1 MGNASEWQGDAEKKG
16 RRLLWRLSLF
26 LVVILAGAGFL
37 CYKNPS
43 LFGGGAQPTLSHPK
57 VEDSRS
63 TQQVQEDFEQFME
76 QIFEREVTSDS
87 LTLNYTLADP
97 QKAGVKEIEPSLG
110 EYSLSSFRDSLLMSE
125 NWLAGLRAF
134 PYDKLGEEQ
143 QLLYDI
149 LTVVLQTNLESTE
162 LLEYSDCISPVR
174 GIQAQLPI
182 LMAEFNFYRAED
194 VETYIQILSLIPEY
208 FAQIIAFEKE
218 KSEKGLFM
226 ADTTAQA
233 VIEQCQEFIA
243 DPENCYLITIFDDKI
258 KEVSGL
264 NKEEKADYK
273 KQNKTAVMEAVIP
286 AHQQLIEALEACK
299 GTGKQGG
306 LCKLEKGREYYE
318 YQVRSITGSSRSMK
332 EINQLLDRVLRREQ
346 KILTQVMT
354 DSPDAYY
361 DAEKPKYPCEDPV
374 ETLDYLQQQITSD
387 FTALPDEG
395 ITCDVKYVAE
405 ALEDSCSPAF
415 YLTPPID
422 RYQKNVIYLNQSKE
436 YDLSQAFTTIAH
448 ESYPG
453 HLYQNMYFQAT
464 DPSPLRSILSIGG
477 YVEGWGT
484 YAELYSYDLAGL
496 KEDTAKLL
504 KANTLATLCLY
515 SKADIGVN
523 YFGWSLKKLVN
534 YLDSFGFSASQAQ
547 TIYDTVIADPVN
559 YMQYTLGYLEIEQL
573 KEKAQKKLGAKFT
586 DQAFHDFFLG
596 IGPAPFVVIEDRM
609 QRWIED
615 SIKGERNF

>member
-1 MGNASEWQGDAEKKG
+1 MGNVSERREDTGKKG
-16 RRLLWRLSLF
+16 RQRLQRLCLF
-26 LVVILAGAGFL
+26 LAVFLAAAGFL
-37 CYKNPS
+37 CFKNPE
-43 LFGGGAQPTLSHPK
+43 LFRGAAQQTLSHPEVK
-57 VEDSRS
+57 DGRS
-63 TQQVQEDFEQFME
+63 AQQVQKDFEKFLG
-76 QIFEREVTSDS
+76 QIFEREVTGDS

-97 QKAGVKEIEPSLG
+97 EKAGVKRIEPSLG
-110 EYSLSSFRDSLLMSE
+110 EYSISSFQDSLLMSE

-149 LTVVLQTNLESTE
+149 LSVILQTNLESKDF
-162 LLEYSDCISPVR
+162 LEYSECISPVR

-182 LMAEFNFYRAED
+182 LLAEFNFYRAED

-208 FAQIIAFEKE
+208 FVQIIDFEKA
-218 KSEKGLFM
+218 KSEQGLFM

-233 VIEQCQEFIA
+233 VIEQCQEFTA

-258 KEVSGL
+258 KEVPGL
-264 NKEEKADYK
+264 TKAERTDYR
-273 KQNKTAVMEAVIP
+273 KQNRGAVLKAVIP
-286 AHQQLIEALEACK
+286 AYQQLIAALESCK
-299 GTGKQGG
+299 GTGNQGG
-306 LCKLEKGREYYE
+306 LCKLEKGRQYYE
-318 YQVRSITGSSRSMK
+318 YQMKSVTGSSRSMK
-332 EINQLLDRVLRREQ
+332 EVNRLLDRVLRREQ
-346 KILTQVMT
+346 KILSQVMT

-361 DAEKPKYPCEDPV
+361 DAEKPEYPCEDPV
-374 ETLDYLQQQITSD
+374 ETLRYLQQQIESD
-387 FTALPDEG
+387 FTMLPDEG
-395 ITCDVKYVAE
+395 IKCDVKYVAE

-422 RYQKNVIYLNQSKE
+422 RYQQNIIYLNQSKE

-453 HLYQNMYFQAT
+453 HLYQNVYFQST
-464 DPSPLRSILSIGG
+464 DPHPLRRILSVGG
-477 YVEGWGT
+477 YIEGWGT

-496 KEDTAKLL
+496 KKDTAKLL

-523 YFGWSLKKLVN
+523 YFGWSLKKLAD

-547 TIYDTVIADPVN
+547 MIYETVIAEPVN

-573 KEKAQKKLGAKFT
+573 KEDAREKLGGKFT
-586 DQAFHDFFLG
+586 DRAFHDFFLG
-596 IGPAPFVVIEDRM
+596 TGPAPFVVVEDRM
-609 QRWIED
+609 QDWIKEQQAQ
-615 SIKGERNF
+615 R